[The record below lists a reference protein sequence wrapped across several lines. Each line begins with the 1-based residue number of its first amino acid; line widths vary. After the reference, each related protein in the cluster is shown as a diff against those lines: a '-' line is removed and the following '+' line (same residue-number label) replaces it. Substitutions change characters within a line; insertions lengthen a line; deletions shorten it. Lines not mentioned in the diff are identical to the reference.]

1 MFSLV
6 GEIKIKKFKIKK
18 KEKKEKIACGLR
30 LRQSDGLPITVG
42 GKPT

>member
-6 GEIKIKKFKIKK
+6 GEIKIKKLK

-42 GKPT
+42 RKPT